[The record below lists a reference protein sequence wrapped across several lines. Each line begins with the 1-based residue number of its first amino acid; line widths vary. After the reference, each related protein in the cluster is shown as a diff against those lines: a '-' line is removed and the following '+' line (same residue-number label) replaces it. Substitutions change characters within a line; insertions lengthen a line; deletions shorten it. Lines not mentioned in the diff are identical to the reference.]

1 MRPVIFLRRRK
12 PPVFLLPVEQPE
24 DIFLFFPDERMAD
37 QELSEILCE
46 YQNLAESEHQSFV
59 ASLLHSQNFAAT
71 VFSAL
76 QIYEVG
82 QFGTG
87 LQIRKFSDDELY
99 PCKRARFL
107 PLGHFCTPHW
117 RC

>member
-1 MRPVIFLRRRK
+1 
-12 PPVFLLPVEQPE
+12 
-24 DIFLFFPDERMAD
+24 MAD

-76 QIYEVG
+76 QIYEVV

-99 PCKRARFL
+99 PCKRAGFL
-107 PLGHFCTPHW
+107 PLWHFCTTH
-117 RC
+117 